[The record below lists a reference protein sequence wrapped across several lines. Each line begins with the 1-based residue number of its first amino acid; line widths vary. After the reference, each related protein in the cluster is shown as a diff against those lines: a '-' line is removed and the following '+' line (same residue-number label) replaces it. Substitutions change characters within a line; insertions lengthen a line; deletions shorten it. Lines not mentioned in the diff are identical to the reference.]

1 VRRVRHHRPKITKNR
16 LHLDV
21 RLAERGTPVAVRRP
35 LVDAEVIRLTAAG
48 AAHLHTTEDKSDYYA
63 VLRDPEGH
71 EFCVC

>member
-21 RLAERGTPVAVRRP
+21 RLAERGTPVAARRP
-35 LVDAEVIRLTAAG
+35 LVDAEVTRLTAAG
-48 AAHLHTTEDKSDYYA
+48 ATHLHTTEDESDYYA